1 VRQYCRYFAPNGKT
15 NVAAVKFDGLKRGII
30 FPNDTITRYTAA
42 QCWTTGNEKG
52 AAYYVSNLVSQKNG
66 RFIEVWESDM
76 LTKMFSDVRNP
87 FAHGP
92 GQSLMPTLSPEQTNW
107 TIETAMTWIKSL
119 VRRF

>member
-1 VRQYCRYFAPNGKT
+1 MADISLPTAKRTSPQSSLT
-15 NVAAVKFDGLKRGII
+15 GLKRGII

-92 GQSLMPTLSPEQTNW
+92 GQSLKPTLSPEQTNW